1 MKVYRLSRKKYSGE
15 LSGKGAAL
23 SGNRWNSKGVEMV
36 YTSESRALAMAEV
49 IVHLSLAVLPKD
61 FILLE
66 IEIPDGIKIKKI
78 SPKELPEN
86 WNTFPNHP
94 ATQQTGDAFI
104 RDCQFAVLQV
114 PSAVVNGDFNFLLN
128 PFHPDFKRIKIT
140 SKHPF
145 LIDQRLIKW

>member
-1 MKVYRLSRKKYSGE
+1 MMVYRLSRKKYSGK

-23 SGNRWNSKGVEMV
+23 SGNRWNSKGVEMI

-61 FILLE
+61 FVLLE
-66 IEIPDGIKIKKI
+66 IEIPDVIEIKKI
-78 SPKELPEN
+78 TPRDLPEN
-86 WNTFPNHP
+86 WNTFPHHP
-94 ATQQTGDAFI
+94 STQQTGDAFI
-104 RDCQFAVLQV
+104 RDCKCAVLQV

-128 PFHPDFKRIKIT
+128 PFDPDFKRIQIT
-140 SKHPF
+140 SQHPF